1 VANKK
6 YLMHTNFGNNSQ
18 RLNGPGGL
26 EPKWVQVQKLQ
37 SLAVRLSHKFPCKHR
52 TMVSNSA
59 PRANLEFELNKGIKI
74 CSSGITKGA
83 VELLHIVSG
92 YRSVGYND
100 LSKCRLP
107 IA

>member
-1 VANKK
+1 
-6 YLMHTNFGNNSQ
+6 
-18 RLNGPGGL
+18 
-26 EPKWVQVQKLQ
+26 
-37 SLAVRLSHKFPCKHR
+37 
-52 TMVSNSA
+52 MVSNSA